1 MRERIDTVFRR
12 LAEENRRG
20 FVAYITAGD
29 PTMAR
34 TVENVLA
41 LAEAGADIVE
51 LGVPFSDPLADGR
64 VNAESA
70 GRALRAGA
78 TFSRVLGVVRAARRS
93 SDVPIVLY
101 SYLNPLLAR
110 GFAATVRRAAAAGVD
125 GLLILDMTVEES
137 PGFAPAMRAAG
148 IAPILLVTPT
158 STDDRM
164 KRIAA
169 AAGGFLYCVSRT
181 GVTGARREISADAGG
196 VIARM
201 RRHTRLPLALG
212 FGISS
217 PAQAAAAAGLA
228 DAVVVGSALVDRLHR
243 AGADPKAR
251 RTVFAWA
258 CRMARAAHGAGGR
271 RHAAHSRP

>member
-1 MRERIDTVFRR
+1 MRDRIGRVFRR
-12 LAEENRRG
+12 LDQENRRG

-41 LAEAGADIVE
+41 LAEAGTDIVE

-70 GRALRAGA
+70 GRALRGGA
-78 TFSRVLGVVRAARRS
+78 TLAHVLDGVRAVRRR

-110 GFAATVRRAAAAGVD
+110 GFEATIRRAAAAGVD
-125 GLLILDMTVEES
+125 GILILDMTVEES
-137 PGFAPAMRAAG
+137 PAFAPAMRAAG

-158 STDDRM
+158 STADRM
-164 KRIAA
+164 ARIAG
-169 AAGGFLYCVSRT
+169 AAGGFIYCVSRT
-181 GVTGARREISADAGG
+181 GVTGARRDISSDAGG

-217 PAQAAAAAGLA
+217 PTQAAAAAALA
-228 DAVVVGSALVDRLHR
+228 DAVVVGSALVDRLHK
-243 AGADPKAR
+243 AGADAKAR
-251 RTVFAWA
+251 RAVFAWA
-258 CRMARAAHGAGGR
+258 GRMARAAHTAGRGP
-271 RHAAHSRP
+271 HAAHPRS

>member
-1 MRERIDTVFRR
+1 MGDRIGNVFRD
-12 LAEENRRG
+12 LAERKRRG
-20 FVAYITAGD
+20 FIAYITAGD
-29 PTMAR
+29 PTLDR

-41 LAEAGADIVE
+41 LAEAGTDIVE

-70 GRALRAGA
+70 GRALRGGA
-78 TFSRVLGVVRAARRS
+78 TLARVLDGVRAVRRR

-101 SYLNPLLAR
+101 SYLNPLLAH
-110 GFAATVRRAAAAGVD
+110 GFEATARRMAHAGVD
-125 GLLILDMTVEES
+125 GALILDMAVEES
-137 PGFAPAMRAAG
+137 PAFVPALRAAG

-164 KRIAA
+164 DSIAA
-169 AAGGFLYCVSRT
+169 VAGGFVYCVSRT
-181 GVTGARREISADAGG
+181 GVTGARKDISSDAEA
-196 VIARM
+196 VIVRM

-217 PAQAAAAAGLA
+217 PAQAAAAAGIA
-228 DAVVVGSALVDRLHR
+228 DAVVVGSALVARLHK
-243 AGADPKAR
+243 AGADSQAR

-258 CRMARAAHGAGGR
+258 GRMARAAHGAGGGTY
-271 RHAAHSRP
+271 AAHPRP